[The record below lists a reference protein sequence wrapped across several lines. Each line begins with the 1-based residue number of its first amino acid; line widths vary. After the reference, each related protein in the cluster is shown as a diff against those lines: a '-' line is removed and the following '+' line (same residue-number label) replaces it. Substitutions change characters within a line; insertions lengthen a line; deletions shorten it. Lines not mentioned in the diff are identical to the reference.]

1 MTKGYSLCIGVNSVD
16 PNHYADGN
24 GNPWEGKLDPCE
36 NDAKVI
42 QDIAKSQNFEVNTL
56 LTKQA
61 TIDNVLKGIKNASDK
76 LEDGDIFMI
85 YYSGHGGQM
94 LDENADEI
102 EIDKN
107 DLYDETWCLYDGE
120 LIDDYIYAA
129 LSNFKPGVRIL
140 SFSDS
145 CHSGTV
151 IKNAIPK
158 GISAMD
164 KNEIKLP
171 QYGNVNPVTS
181 NVDKTHKSILKYAPL
196 DVLIGTYKKNKE
208 FYNSQRK
215 NAPTIDSKNDVKAS
229 AILISG
235 CQDFQTSAAPFEL
248 ENSLFTDILLKVW
261 DQGSFHGNYKS
272 FCGEMKNKLPSNQV
286 PNYFPIGTKNEAFE
300 NQKPF
305 TI

>member
-1 MTKGYSLCIGVNSVD
+1 MPKGYSLSIGLNSVD
-16 PNHYADGN
+16 PNHYVDASGI
-24 GNPWEGKLDPCE
+24 PWDGKLDPCE
-36 NDAKVI
+36 YDAKVM

-61 TIDNVLKGIKNASDK
+61 TIDNVLKGIKTASDK
-76 LEDGDIFMI
+76 LDDGDIFMI

-94 LDENADEI
+94 LDANADEI

-120 LIDDYIYAA
+120 LIDDYIYSAF
-129 LSNFKPGVRIL
+129 SHFNSGVRIL

-151 IKNAIPK
+151 IKNLMPK
-158 GISAMD
+158 GVSTMNR
-164 KNEIKLP
+164 NEIKLP

-181 NVDKTHKSILKYAPL
+181 NVNKTHKSILKYAPV
-196 DVLIGTYKKNKE
+196 DVLVGTYKKNKE
-208 FYNSQRK
+208 FYDSQRK

-235 CQDFQTSAAPFEL
+235 CQDSQTSAAPVEL
-248 ENSLFTDILLKVW
+248 ENSLFTDVLLKVW
-261 DQGSFHGNYKS
+261 NKGSFHGTYKS
-272 FCGEMKNKLPSNQV
+272 FCDEMKNKLPSNQI
-286 PNYFPIGTKNEAFE
+286 PNYFPIGVENLVFE

>member
-1 MTKGYSLCIGVNSVD
+1 MTKGYSLCIGLNSVD
-16 PNHYADGN
+16 PNHYVDASGL
-24 GNPWEGKLDPCE
+24 PWDGKLHPCE
-36 NDAKVI
+36 YDAKVM

-61 TIDNVLKGIKNASDK
+61 TIDNVLKGIKTASDK
-76 LEDGDIFMI
+76 LDDGDIFMI

-94 LDENADEI
+94 LDANADEI

-120 LIDDYIYAA
+120 LIDDYIYSA
-129 LSNFKPGVRIL
+129 LSNFTPGVRIL

-145 CHSGTV
+145 CHVGTV
-151 IKNAIPK
+151 MMVAMPQGIPSK
-158 GISAMD
+158 
-164 KNEIKLP
+164 IKLP

-181 NVDKTHKSILKYAPL
+181 NVTKTHKSILKYAPL
-196 DVLIGTYKKNKE
+196 NVLVGTYKKNKE
-208 FYNSQRK
+208 FYDSQRK
-215 NAPTIDSKNDVKAS
+215 NAPKIDSKKDVKAS

-235 CQDFQTSAAPFEL
+235 CQDFQTSATPVEL
-248 ENSLFTDILLKVW
+248 ENSLFTDVLLKVW
-261 DQGSFHGNYKS
+261 NKGSFHGNYKN
-272 FCGEMKNKLPSNQV
+272 FCDEMKNKLPASQT
-286 PNYFPIGTKNEAFE
+286 PNYFTIGVENLVFE